1 MSNPLALDPQPFKL
15 SVFGDIILGV
25 SDLAR
30 SVAFYR
36 DILGF
41 HLQRQGDGFAFFLG
55 GGVSFVLSEPLLKMR
70 PGPIGAMEIVFNV
83 DDVRGAWKIL
93 KNRGLGF
100 TTEPMEISGTLWG
113 ASFDDP
119 DGHHLSILGPEHKTS
134 G

>member
-1 MSNPLALDPQPFKL
+1 MPLDPQPFKL

-41 HLQRQGDGFAFFLG
+41 TLQRQGDGYAFFLG

-83 DDVRGAWKIL
+83 DDVRAAYKVLHI
-93 KNRGLGF
+93 RGVAF
-100 TTEPMEISGTLWG
+100 TTEPMEISGPLWG

-119 DGHHLSILGPEHKTS
+119 DGHHLSILGPERKEKK
-134 G
+134 